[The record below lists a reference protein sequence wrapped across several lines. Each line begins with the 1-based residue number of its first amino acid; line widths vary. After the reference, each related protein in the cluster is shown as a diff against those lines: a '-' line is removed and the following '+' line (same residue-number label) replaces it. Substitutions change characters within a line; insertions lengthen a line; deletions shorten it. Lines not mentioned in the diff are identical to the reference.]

1 MTTANQMRVGVQLPE
16 VEREVPWPEYAAM
29 ARAAEDVGFDS
40 IWLGDHLLYRDD
52 GREERGPW
60 DAWSLLGALAAVT
73 DRVRLGSL
81 VACTGFGP
89 AGLLARKAAAV
100 QEISGGRLVLGLGA
114 GWNETEFRA
123 FGVPFDH
130 RAARF
135 EEAFEV
141 VRRLLDGERVT
152 FRGRFVQTDDAVL
165 LPRPRERPELM
176 VGSVGPR
183 VLRAT
188 LPFVDSWNCWYLDYG
203 NTAMGFARVNARI
216 DAAVA
221 GAGRAPGEVRR
232 SACVLVA
239 FDPGAGERPVDAE
252 APAVEGSPEAIAGML
267 RDLADAGADEAIC
280 VGNPITEAT
289 IRTVGR
295 ALDLLDA

>member
-1 MTTANQMRVGVQLPE
+1 MRPVSVGVQLPE
-16 VEREVPWPEYAAM
+16 VERDVRWPEYAAM
-29 ARAAEDVGFDS
+29 AAAAEEAGFDS
-40 IWLGDHLLYRDD
+40 IWVGDHLLYRGD
-52 GREERGPW
+52 GRPERGPW
-60 DAWSLLGALAAVT
+60 DAWTLLAALAAAT
-73 DRVRLGSL
+73 SRVRLGPL
-81 VACTGFGP
+81 VACTGYRPPGM
-89 AGLLARKAAAV
+89 LARAAAAV
-100 QEISGGRLVLGLGA
+100 QEVSGGRLVLGLGA

-123 FGVPFDH
+123 FGFPFDR

-135 EEAFEV
+135 EESFEI

-152 FRGRFVQTDDAVL
+152 FRGRFFRTDDAVL
-165 LPRPRERPELM
+165 LPRAHRRPELM

-203 NTAMGFARVNARI
+203 NTAMGFAELNATI
-216 DAAVA
+216 DQAVA
-221 GAGRAPGEVRR
+221 VVGRVPGEVRR